1 MLKEVARQAVRGDDT
16 GDDGLWADAV
26 AVAAGR
32 RGARG
37 GGAGRRPDALLPSTP
52 CWAGRR
58 WCVAEPDPV
67 PSLDERV
74 LNPRGFRA
82 GTAGPVVPL
91 PEDAT
96 LTEALVAN
104 LREAASVPVT
114 WPDDVADPAAR
125 ARPHGLVRTVAGLAM
140 SGVVLTCDEVPRRVA
155 AVLGADVVA
164 GLTAPLPPDDL
175 LAREEHSL
183 VLRRAALDTFSTRA
197 WRRRT
202 AARAGVSIAADPAV
216 SVVLAT
222 KRSEMLDFALGQVAR
237 QRGVPLELVLAPHGF
252 EVDEAAA
259 REVLGRDVALVVRP
273 QASDVPFGD
282 VLQAAA
288 EAASGDLVL
297 KMDDD
302 DWYSPDAVADL
313 VRAHHYS
320 GAQAVGMPAEFHYLT
335 GPDLTVM
342 RGHATE
348 VYARFVAGGTLMVE
362 RGLLREVG
370 GFRSVRKF
378 VDAQLL
384 AAIASAGAASTA
396 PTASATCCAATPR
409 ATRGRSTSTT
419 SSTRCAPS
427 DAGTASGRVG

>member
-1 MLKEVARQAVRGDDT
+1 
-16 GDDGLWADAV
+16 
-26 AVAAGR
+26 
-32 RGARG
+32 
-37 GGAGRRPDALLPSTP
+37 
-52 CWAGRR
+52 
-58 WCVAEPDPV
+58 
-67 PSLDERV
+67 
-74 LNPRGFRA
+74 
-82 GTAGPVVPL
+82 
-91 PEDAT
+91 
-96 LTEALVAN
+96 
-104 LREAASVPVT
+104 
-114 WPDDVADPAAR
+114 
-125 ARPHGLVRTVAGLAM
+125 M
-140 SGVVLTCDEVPRRVA
+140 SGVVLTCAEVPPRVA
-155 AVLGADVVA
+155 AVLGPAVVA

-175 LAREEHSL
+175 LSREEHSL
-183 VLRRAALDTFSTRA
+183 VLRRAALDTFSARA

-222 KRSEMLDFALGQVAR
+222 RRSEMLDVALGQVAR

-282 VLQAAA
+282 VLHAAA

-302 DWYSPDAVADL
+302 DWYAPDAVADL

-384 AAIASAGAASTA
+384 AAIASAGGSLYRTHGLGYVLRRN
-396 PTASATCCAATPR
+396 PSGHTWEVDLDYLLDPVRTKRRWDGFRPSRLMELSAT
-409 ATRGRSTSTT
+409 
-419 SSTRCAPS
+419 
-427 DAGTASGRVG
+427 AG